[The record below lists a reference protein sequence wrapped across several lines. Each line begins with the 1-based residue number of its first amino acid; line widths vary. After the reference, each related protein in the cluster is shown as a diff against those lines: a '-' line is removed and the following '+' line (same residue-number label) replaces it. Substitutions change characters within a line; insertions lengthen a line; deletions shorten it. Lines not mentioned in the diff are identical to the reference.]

1 MSGSHRHRPRGWL
14 RHYAGF
20 LTPDAAAAMPVLLER
35 DSGQRLRQL
44 GTVIG
49 DRGTQKLRPTRPRMR
64 TLQVAPGTRLRW
76 RDVPVPPSPGPDAAI
91 VHPIAASTCDLDCGI
106 ALGATQFA
114 LPLHLGHEC
123 VAEVLT
129 IGERVSTVKPG
140 DRVIVPFQINCGTC
154 KPCRAGRTGSCT
166 NVPPVSMYGMGLAG
180 GPWGGAFS
188 DQLAVPY
195 ADAMLVPLPDGIDPV
210 AAASV
215 ADNVCDAYRHV
226 APHLPA
232 LLAMD
237 PDAEVLIVAAT
248 TPRLVFGASTP
259 IYVGLI
265 AHALGARN
273 VYLTDAR
280 PDVRGHAERLG
291 LNALHPRKLRRRA
304 PAPLVVDCTVNNLQV
319 SLSHTA
325 PDGICTSVGSLHR
338 AAGIPAL
345 QMYVRNATL
354 HIGRSHVRAL
364 IPKVL
369 ELMLDGRLRPETV
382 TTTVASIDDAPAVL
396 REHFLGGGVK
406 TVLTA

>member
-1 MSGSHRHRPRGWL
+1 MIGSPRNRPRGWV
-14 RHYAGF
+14 RHYARF
-20 LTPDAAAAMPVLLER
+20 LTPNAAAAMPVLLER
-35 DSGQRLRQL
+35 DREQRLRQL

-64 TLQVAPGTRLRW
+64 ALQVAPGTRLRW

-129 IGERVSTVKPG
+129 IGERVQTVKPG

-154 KPCRAGRTGSCT
+154 PPCCAGRTGSCT
-166 NVPPVSMYGMGLAG
+166 SVPPASMYGMGLAG
-180 GPWGGAFS
+180 GLWGGAFS

-195 ADAMLVPLPDGIDPV
+195 ADAMLVPLPEGIDPI

-215 ADNVCDAYRHV
+215 ADNVCDAYRHI
-226 APHLPA
+226 APHLPT
-232 LLAMD
+232 LLESN
-237 PDAEVLIVAAT
+237 PDAEVLIVGAMSPR
-248 TPRLVFGASTP
+248 TPFGASAP
-259 IYVGLI
+259 LYVGLV
-265 AHALGARN
+265 ARAFGARN
-273 VYLTDAR
+273 VSVADAR
-280 PDVRGHAERLG
+280 PEVRAHAERLG
-291 LNALHPRKLRRRA
+291 LNVLHPRKLRRRA
-304 PAPLVVDCTVNNLQV
+304 HAPLVVDATVDALQV
-319 SLSHTA
+319 SLANTA
-325 PDGICTSVGSLHR
+325 ADGICSSLGGFHR
-338 AAGIPAL
+338 STPVPLL

-354 HIGRSHVRAL
+354 HIGRAHVRPL

-369 ELMLDGRLRPETV
+369 ELMLDGRLHPETV
-382 TTTVASIDDAPAVL
+382 TTTVAPLDDAPAAL
-396 REHFLGGGVK
+396 HEHFLGGGIK